1 MVRFHSF
8 LLTFR
13 MMPLTHSISPL
24 NRYATSPALNSFTAL
39 IHSFYTS
46 ESSPF
51 PAIHLTLDPS
61 SLSFTAYTSS
71 PIGTSLRSDHLT
83 FVPVESSL
91 QVAEQE
97 RPGLDLLTQN
107 LTSLEQS
114 TSAPPQIDGD
124 VNVATPL
131 ATLHSLVEK
140 VSIMLDQ
147 VLEYVRQVAAGERE
161 GDEKVGRALLET
173 VGHVPASVGAK
184 SQSGTK
190 KSGDKAKDFEEEF
203 NAHLA
208 DVLMVSQYIYSISLF
223 AFKADGS
230 QCLIGELPRQPRQNA
245 NRDQFSSQPPRL
257 DPTLFITSPAD
268 LYTVYTCLRSY
279 PFAHQLQQNHNV
291 KCGSFDY
298 SIRNSLKRRNDALKI
313 ARSPHGPLRDITR
326 GCEIDARTCE
336 QQSS

>member
-1 MVRFHSF
+1 MT
-8 LLTFR
+8 LTLNLPSTSLASTR
-13 MMPLTHSISPL
+13 PISQVQVSPL
-24 NRYATSPALNSFTAL
+24 PLASILDHHLRRPDSQDRVFGTLLGVRSDLDNSVQVRNAFGVPYEAHGKGQVTIDMDHHRALLDLHLKVNPKEVVVGWYATSPALNSFTAL

-208 DVLMVSQYIYSISLF
+208 DVLMVSYLANLVKTQTEIS
-223 AFKADGS
+223 S
-230 QCLIGELPRQPRQNA
+230 
-245 NRDQFSSQPPRL
+245 RL
-257 DPTLFITSPAD
+257 NLLA
-268 LYTVYTCLRSY
+268 
-279 PFAHQLQQNHNV
+279 
-291 KCGSFDY
+291 
-298 SIRNSLKRRNDALKI
+298 
-313 ARSPHGPLRDITR
+313 
-326 GCEIDARTCE
+326 
-336 QQSS
+336 

>member
-1 MVRFHSF
+1 M
-8 LLTFR
+8 
-13 MMPLTHSISPL
+13 
-24 NRYATSPALNSFTAL
+24 

-61 SLSFTAYTSS
+61 SLSFTTYTSS

-140 VSIMLDQ
+140 VSTMLDQ

-190 KSGDKAKDFEEEF
+190 KTGDKAKDFEEEF

-208 DVLMVSQYIYSISLF
+208 DVLMVGNPVLF
-223 AFKADGS
+223 S
-230 QCLIGELPRQPRQNA
+230 CR
-245 NRDQFSSQPPRL
+245 
-257 DPTLFITSPAD
+257 
-268 LYTVYTCLRSY
+268 CWSY
-279 PFAHQLQQNHNV
+279 
-291 KCGSFDY
+291 D
-298 SIRNSLKRRNDALKI
+298 
-313 ARSPHGPLRDITR
+313 
-326 GCEIDARTCE
+326 
-336 QQSS
+336 